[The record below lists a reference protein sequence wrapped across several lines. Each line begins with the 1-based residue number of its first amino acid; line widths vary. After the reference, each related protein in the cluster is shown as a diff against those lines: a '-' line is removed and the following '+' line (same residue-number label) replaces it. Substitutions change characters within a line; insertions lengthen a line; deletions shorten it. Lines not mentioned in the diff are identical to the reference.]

1 VLRQQCFTHRLPVH
15 GREVH
20 EGKVDS
26 DMATPADGYGSSILG
41 YPRIGP
47 RRELKRALESYWH
60 GTSTR
65 DELVAVARDIQED
78 TWRELAATGLTQVPG
93 NTFSYYDHVLDNAL
107 LFGAVPERFR
117 PLLGEL
123 DPLDFYF
130 TMCRGREDFP
140 PLELV
145 RWFGSNYHYRQPEL
159 DENTVFE
166 LNSAAVLDEF
176 ERAKAD
182 GIELRP
188 VVLGPVSLLLL
199 SKVAPTSAQEG
210 FGTLDLLDSLL
221 PQYEKLFEQL
231 ARAGATCVQLDEP
244 SFTEDRSDD
253 ELAAL
258 RRAYDVLAHAPL
270 RPRILVTGPYGSF
283 GEALPILAA
292 SKVEAIGLDLVNG
305 RMSADEFAA
314 VPGLK
319 RKRIY
324 AGVVD
329 GRNVWKTDRRRT
341 LEYIQS
347 IAAIAPDLVVSTSCS
362 LLHVP
367 YDLLVEYDIPGDV
380 ADRLAFAKQKV
391 GEVVSLAKALT
402 TGAEERWRRPPV
414 SVHFKQKHTVRA
426 RMNAL
431 TPEHRHRAPYE
442 ERRAAQQA
450 RLNLPP
456 VPTTTLG
463 SFPQTDETR
472 KARYELGQGR
482 LSWEEYVKRI
492 QETIESTIR
501 LQEDIGLD
509 VLVHGEHER
518 NDMVQYFAELLE
530 GFATTHYGWV
540 QAYGSRCTRPP
551 VLYGDIVRPK
561 PMTVEW
567 ISFAQS
573 LTDKP
578 VKGMLT
584 GPVTMLARSY
594 VRQDQPL
601 HETADQLALAIRDE
615 IADLERAG
623 IAIIQVDEPAI
634 RELLPLRQDGRA
646 EYLDWAVD
654 AFRLATGGA
663 KPETQIHTHLT
674 YSGQESVVE
683 AIERLDAD
691 VTAIVATR
699 SIGWVLEAIKDRAL
713 SHGVGPGV
721 YESRSARIPDI
732 DELDELLSEAAES
745 VELDR
750 LWANPDGGLKT
761 RHYWQLEPSLRNL
774 VAAARRLRRRA
785 SSNAG

>member
-1 VLRQQCFTHRLPVH
+1 
-15 GREVH
+15 
-20 EGKVDS
+20 
-26 DMATPADGYGSSILG
+26 MATPADGYGSSILG

-47 RRELKRALESYWH
+47 RRELKFALEAYWH
-60 GTSTR
+60 GEGTR
-65 DELVAVARDIQED
+65 DELVAVARDLQEN

-117 PLLGEL
+117 PLVGEL

-130 TMCRGREDFP
+130 TLCRGREDFA

-159 DENTVFE
+159 DENTAFE
-166 LNSAAVLDEF
+166 LNSAALLDEF
-176 ERAKAD
+176 ERAKAE

-199 SKVAPTSAQEG
+199 SKVAPTSTQEG
-210 FGTLDLLDSLL
+210 FRTLDLLDALL
-221 PQYEKLFEQL
+221 PEYEKLFEQL
-231 ARAGATCVQLDEP
+231 AKAGATCVQLDEP
-244 SFTEDRSDD
+244 SFTEDRSEE
-253 ELAAL
+253 ELEAL
-258 RRAYDVLAHAPL
+258 RRAYEVLSHAPL
-270 RPRILVTGPYGSF
+270 RPRILVTGPYGHL
-283 GEALPILAA
+283 GEALPILAS

-305 RMSADEFAA
+305 RMSAEELAA

-329 GRNVWKTDRRRT
+329 GRNVWKVDRHRT
-341 LEYIQS
+341 LEYLKS
-347 IAAIAPDLVVSTSCS
+347 IAAVAPDLVVSTSCS

-367 YDLLVEYDIPGDV
+367 YDVLVEYDIPGDV

-402 TGAEERWRRPPV
+402 TGAEERWRKPPV

-426 RMNAL
+426 RLNAVR
-431 TPEHRHRAPYE
+431 PEHRVRAPYE
-442 ERRAAQQA
+442 ERRIAQQK

-456 VPTTTLG
+456 VPATTLG
-463 SFPQTDETR
+463 SFPQTAEIRRVRAD
-472 KARYELGQGR
+472 LGRGR
-482 LSWEEYVKRI
+482 ISYDEYVKRI
-492 QETIESTIR
+492 QEEIESTIR

-518 NDMVQYFAELLE
+518 NDMVQYFAEQLE

-674 YSGQESVVE
+674 YSSQATVVE

-699 SIGWVLEAIKDRAL
+699 SIRWVLDAIKDRAL

-732 DELDELLSEAAES
+732 DELDELLTEAAES

-761 RHYWQLEPSLRNL
+761 RHHWQLDPSLRNL

-785 SSNAG
+785 AAQQAKSDQSEKSA

>member
-1 VLRQQCFTHRLPVH
+1 MH
-15 GREVH
+15 GRDVH
-20 EGKVDS
+20 EGKVDA
-26 DMATPADGYGSSILG
+26 DMATLADGYGSSILG

-47 RRELKRALESYWH
+47 RRELKFALEAYWH
-60 GTSTR
+60 GEGTR
-65 DELVAVARDIQED
+65 DELVAVARELQEN

-107 LFGAVPERFR
+107 LFGALPERFR
-117 PLLGEL
+117 PLADEL
-123 DPLDFYF
+123 DPLDLYF
-130 TMCRGREDFP
+130 TLCRGREDFP

-176 ERAKAD
+176 ERAKAE

-199 SKVAPTSAQEG
+199 SKIAPTSTKEG
-210 FGTLDLLDSLL
+210 FRTLDLLDALL
-221 PQYEKLFEQL
+221 PEYEKLFEQL

-244 SFTEDRSDD
+244 SFTEDRSEE

-258 RRAYDVLAHAPL
+258 ARTYDALSHAPL
-270 RPRILVTGPYGSF
+270 RPRLLVTGPYGHL

-292 SKVEAIGLDLVNG
+292 SKIEAIGLDLVNG
-305 RMSADEFAA
+305 RMSADELAA

-329 GRNVWKTDRRRT
+329 GRNVWKVDRHRT
-341 LEYIQS
+341 LDYLKS
-347 IAAIAPDLVVSTSCS
+347 LAAVAPDLVVSTSSS

-402 TGAEERWRRPPV
+402 TGAEERWRKPPV
-414 SVHFKQKHTVRA
+414 SVHFKQKHTSTSA
-426 RMNAL
+426 QS
-431 TPEHRHRAPYE
+431 THRVRAPYE
-442 ERRAAQQA
+442 ERRAAQQK
-450 RLNLPP
+450 RLDLPP
-456 VPTTTLG
+456 VPVTTLG
-463 SFPQTDETR
+463 SFPQTAEIR
-472 KARYELGQGR
+472 RARAELGRGR
-482 LSWEEYVKRI
+482 MSYGEYVKRI
-492 QETIESTIR
+492 QEEIESTIR

-509 VLVHGEHER
+509 VLAHGEHER
-518 NDMVQYFAELLE
+518 NDMVQYFAELME
-530 GFATTHYGWV
+530 GFATTHFGWV

-551 VLYGDIVRPK
+551 ILYGDIVRPK

-634 RELLPLRQDGRA
+634 RELLPLRQDGRS

-674 YSGQESVVE
+674 YSGQVSVVD

-699 SIGWVLEAIKDRAL
+699 SIRWVLEAIKDRAL

-761 RHYWQLEPSLRNL
+761 RHHWQLEPSLRNL

-785 SSNAG
+785 THRSDQAG

>member
-1 VLRQQCFTHRLPVH
+1 MSST
-15 GREVH
+15 
-20 EGKVDS
+20 
-26 DMATPADGYGSSILG
+26 ATYGSSILG

-47 RRELKRALESYWH
+47 HRELKRALESYWH
-60 GTSTR
+60 GTSTKE
-65 DELVAVARDIQED
+65 ELVAVGRDLQEE
-78 TWRELAATGLTQVPG
+78 TWSELAATGLTQVPG

-107 LFGAVPERFR
+107 LFGAVPERFAA
-117 PLLGEL
+117 LESEL

-130 TMCRGREDFP
+130 TMCRGRPDFP

-145 RWFGSNYHYRQPEL
+145 RFFGTNYHYRQPEL
-159 DENTVFE
+159 DENTTFALRSE
-166 LNSAAVLDEF
+166 TLLDEF
-176 ERAKAD
+176 ERAKAR

-199 SKVAPTSAQEG
+199 SKVGPTSRRHG
-210 FGTLDLLDSLL
+210 FSPLDLLDEIL
-221 PQYEKLFEQL
+221 PAYELLFEQL
-231 ARAGATCVQLDEP
+231 AKAGATCVQLDEP
-244 SFTEDRSDD
+244 SFTEDRTPD

-258 RRAYDVLAHAPL
+258 TRAYDKLSHAPL
-270 RPRILVTGPYGSF
+270 RPRVLVTGPYGHL
-283 GEALPILAA
+283 GEALAILAA
-292 SKVEAIGLDLVNG
+292 TKVEALGLDLVSH
-305 RMSADEFAA
+305 RMSADDLAKI
-314 VPGLK
+314 PGIR

-329 GRNVWKTDRRRT
+329 GRNVWRVDRYNT
-341 LEYIQS
+341 LTYLNTIKDVV
-347 IAAIAPDLVVSTSCS
+347 PDLVVSTSTS

-367 YDLLVEYDIPGDV
+367 YDVLSEYDIQGDV

-402 TGAEERWRRPPV
+402 EGPSERWRKRPT
-414 SVHFKQKHTVRA
+414 SVHFKLKHAVRA
-426 RMNAL
+426 RVNAIKSSD
-431 TPEHRHRAPYE
+431 RARVPYE
-442 ERRAAQQA
+442 ERRVAQQE
-450 RLNLPP
+450 RLNLPL
-456 VPTTTLG
+456 VPATTLG
-463 SFPQTDETR
+463 SFPQTTEIR
-472 KARYELGQGR
+472 QARYELGEGR
-482 LSWEEYVKRI
+482 LEWDEYHKRI
-492 QETIESTIR
+492 RAEIENTIR

-518 NDMVQYFAELLE
+518 NDMIQYFAELLE
-530 GFATTHYGWV
+530 GYAYTHNGWV

-551 VLYGDIVRPK
+551 ILYGDVSRPK

-567 ISFAQS
+567 ISYAQS

-584 GPVTMLARSY
+584 GPVTMIARSF

-601 HETADQLALAIRDE
+601 YETADQLALVIRDE
-615 IADLERAG
+615 IADLEAAG

-634 RELLPLRQDGRA
+634 RELLPLREDGREA
-646 EYLDWAVD
+646 YLEWAVD

-674 YSGQESVVE
+674 YTSRASVVD

-699 SIGWVLEAIKDRAL
+699 SITWVLDAIKERAL
-713 SHGVGPGV
+713 THGVGPGV

-732 DELDELLSEAAES
+732 DELDELLTEASES
-745 VELDR
+745 VSLER

-785 SSNAG
+785 EKEELED

>member
-1 VLRQQCFTHRLPVH
+1 MSST
-15 GREVH
+15 
-20 EGKVDS
+20 
-26 DMATPADGYGSSILG
+26 AAYGSSILG

-60 GTSTR
+60 GTSTKE
-65 DELVAVARDIQED
+65 DLVAVGRELQEE
-78 TWRELAATGLTQVPG
+78 TWSELAATGLTQVPG
-93 NTFSYYDHVLDNAL
+93 NTFSYYDHVLDSAL
-107 LFGAVPERFR
+107 LFGAVPERFT
-117 PLLGEL
+117 PIENQL

-130 TMCRGREDFP
+130 TLARGRPDFP

-145 RWFGSNYHYRQPEL
+145 RFFGTNYHYRQPEL
-159 DENTVFE
+159 DENTEFSLRSETVM
-166 LNSAAVLDEF
+166 DEF
-176 ERAKAD
+176 ERAKAR

-199 SKVAPTSAQEG
+199 SKVGPTSRAEG
-210 FGTLDLLDSLL
+210 FSTLDLLDKLL
-221 PQYEKLFEQL
+221 PEYERLFEQL
-231 ARAGATCVQLDEP
+231 AKAGATCVQLDEP
-244 SFTEDRSDD
+244 SFTEDRLPE

-258 RRAYDVLAHAPL
+258 AHAYETLSHAPL
-270 RPRILVTGPYGSF
+270 RPRILVAGPYGQL
-283 GEALPILAA
+283 GEALAVLAA
-292 SKVEAIGLDLVNG
+292 TKVEALGLDLVSH
-305 RMSADEFAA
+305 RTSADELAKI
-314 VPGLK
+314 PGIK

-329 GRNVWKTDRRRT
+329 GRNVWRVDRFNT
-341 LEYIQS
+341 LTYLNTLKDVV
-347 IAAIAPDLVVSTSCS
+347 PDLVVSTSTS

-367 YDLLVEYDIPGDV
+367 YDVLSEYDIPGDV

-402 TGAEERWRRPPV
+402 EGPSDKWRKRPT
-414 SVHFKQKHTVRA
+414 SVHFKLKHAVRA
-426 RMNAL
+426 RVNAI
-431 TPEHRHRAPYE
+431 TSADRVRVPYQ
-442 ERRAAQQA
+442 ERRVAQQE
-450 RLNLPP
+450 RLNLPL
-456 VPTTTLG
+456 VPATTLG
-463 SFPQTDETR
+463 SFPQTDAIR
-472 KARYELGQGR
+472 QARYELGMGR
-482 LSWEEYVKRI
+482 LEWEEYYKRI
-492 QETIESTIR
+492 QAEIESTIR

-530 GFATTHYGWV
+530 GYAFTHNGWV

-551 VLYGDIVRPK
+551 ILYGDVSRPK

-567 ISFAQS
+567 TAYAQS
-573 LTDKP
+573 LTDRP

-584 GPVTMLARSY
+584 GPVTMIARSF

-601 HETADQLALAIRDE
+601 YETADQLALVIRDE
-615 IADLERAG
+615 IADLEAAG

-634 RELLPLRQDGRA
+634 RELLPPRKDGREA
-646 EYLDWAVD
+646 YLEWAVD

-674 YSGQESVVE
+674 YTSRASVVD

-699 SIGWVLEAIKDRAL
+699 SIGWVLGAIKERAL
-713 SHGVGPGV
+713 THGVGPGV

-732 DELDELLSEAAES
+732 DELDGLLTEASES
-745 VELDR
+745 VSLER

-785 SSNAG
+785 EKEELRT

>member
-1 VLRQQCFTHRLPVH
+1 MSST
-15 GREVH
+15 
-20 EGKVDS
+20 
-26 DMATPADGYGSSILG
+26 ATYGSSILG

-47 RRELKRALESYWH
+47 HRELKRALESYWH
-60 GTSTR
+60 GTSTKA
-65 DELVAVARDIQED
+65 ELVAVGRDLQEE
-78 TWRELAATGLTQVPG
+78 TWSELAATGLTQVPG

-107 LFGAVPERFR
+107 LFGAVPERFAA
-117 PLLGEL
+117 LESDL

-130 TMCRGREDFP
+130 TMCRGRPDFP

-145 RWFGSNYHYRQPEL
+145 RFFGTNYHYRQPEL
-159 DENTVFE
+159 DENTTFS
-166 LNSAAVLDEF
+166 LRSDTLMDEF
-176 ERAKAD
+176 ARAKAR

-199 SKVAPTSAQEG
+199 SKVGPTSRRHG
-210 FGTLDLLDSLL
+210 FSTLDLLDKIL
-221 PQYEKLFEQL
+221 PEYELLFEQL
-231 ARAGATCVQLDEP
+231 AKAGATCVQLDEP
-244 SFTEDRSDD
+244 SFTEDRTPE

-258 RRAYDVLAHAPL
+258 ARAYEKLSHAPL
-270 RPRILVTGPYGSF
+270 RPRILVTGPYGHL
-283 GEALPILAA
+283 GEALALLAA
-292 SKVEAIGLDLVNG
+292 TKVEALGLDLVSR
-305 RMSADEFAA
+305 RMSADDLAKI
-314 VPGLK
+314 PGIR

-329 GRNVWKTDRRRT
+329 GRNVWRVDRYNT
-341 LEYIQS
+341 LTYLNTIKDVV
-347 IAAIAPDLVVSTSCS
+347 PDLVVSTSTS

-367 YDLLVEYDIPGDV
+367 YDVLSEYDIQGDV

-402 TGAEERWRRPPV
+402 EGPSEKWRKRPT
-414 SVHFKQKHTVRA
+414 SVHFKLKHAVRA
-426 RMNAL
+426 RVNAI
-431 TPEHRHRAPYE
+431 TPSDRVRVPYE
-442 ERRAAQQA
+442 ERRVAQQE
-450 RLNLPP
+450 RLNLPL
-456 VPTTTLG
+456 VPATTLG
-463 SFPQTDETR
+463 SFPQTTEIR
-472 KARYELGQGR
+472 QARYELGEGR
-482 LSWEEYVKRI
+482 LEWDEYYKRI
-492 QETIESTIR
+492 QAEIENTIR

-518 NDMVQYFAELLE
+518 NDMIQYFAELLE
-530 GFATTHYGWV
+530 GYAYTHNGWV

-551 VLYGDIVRPK
+551 ILYGDVSRPK

-567 ISFAQS
+567 ISYAQS

-584 GPVTMLARSY
+584 GPVTMIARSF

-601 HETADQLALAIRDE
+601 YETADQLALVIRDE
-615 IADLERAG
+615 IADLEAAG

-634 RELLPLRQDGRA
+634 RELLPLREDGREA
-646 EYLDWAVD
+646 YLEWAVD

-674 YSGQESVVE
+674 YTSRASVVD

-699 SIGWVLEAIKDRAL
+699 SITWVLDALKERAL
-713 SHGVGPGV
+713 THGVGPGV

-732 DELDELLSEAAES
+732 DELDELLTEASES
-745 VELDR
+745 VSLER

-785 SSNAG
+785 EKEELED

>member
-1 VLRQQCFTHRLPVH
+1 
-15 GREVH
+15 
-20 EGKVDS
+20 
-26 DMATPADGYGSSILG
+26 MASNADGYGSSILG

-47 RRELKRALESYWH
+47 RRELKRALEAYWH
-60 GTSTR
+60 GTGTR
-65 DELVAVARDIQED
+65 DELVAVAREIQES
-78 TWRELAATGLTQVPG
+78 TWSELAATGLTQVPG

-107 LFGAVPERFR
+107 LFGAIPERFR
-117 PLLGEL
+117 PLVGEL
-123 DPLDFYF
+123 DPLDLYF
-130 TMCRGREDFP
+130 TLCRGREDFP

-159 DENTVFE
+159 DETTTFA

-176 ERAKAD
+176 ERAKAR

-188 VVLGPVSLLLL
+188 VVLGPMSLLLL
-199 SKVAPTSAQEG
+199 SKVSETSEQDG
-210 FGTLDLLDSLL
+210 FSTLDLLDRLL
-221 PQYEKLFEQL
+221 PEYEKLFAEL
-231 ARAGATCVQLDEP
+231 ARAGAWCVQLDEP
-244 SFTEDRSDD
+244 SFTEDRTPQ
-253 ELAAL
+253 ELEVFA
-258 RRAYDVLAHAPL
+258 RAYDTLSHAPL
-270 RPRILVTGPYGSF
+270 RPRLLVTGPYGHL
-283 GEALPILAA
+283 GEALPLLAA
-292 SKVEAIGLDLVNG
+292 TKVEAIGLDLVNG
-305 RMSADEFAA
+305 RMSAEELAA

-329 GRNVWKTDRRRT
+329 GRNVWKADRHRT
-341 LEYIQS
+341 LEYLS
-347 IAAIAPDLVVSTSCS
+347 SLAAVAPDLVVSTSCS

-367 YDLLVEYDIPGDV
+367 YDVLAEYDIPGDV

-402 TGAEERWRRPPV
+402 TGAEERWRKPPT
-414 SVHFKQKHTVRA
+414 SVHFKQKHTIRA
-426 RMNAL
+426 RVNAL
-431 TPEHRHRAPYE
+431 RPEHRRRVPYE
-442 ERRAAQQA
+442 ERRAAQQE
-450 RLNLPP
+450 RLKLPP
-456 VPTTTLG
+456 VPATTLG
-463 SFPQTDETR
+463 SFPQTAEIR
-472 KARYELGQGR
+472 KARYELGEGR
-482 LSWEEYVKRI
+482 MSWDDYVKRI
-492 QETIESTIR
+492 QEEIESTIR

-509 VLVHGEHER
+509 VFVHGEHER
-518 NDMVQYFAELLE
+518 NDMIQYFAELLE
-530 GFATTHYGWV
+530 GFATTHFGWV

-551 VLYGDIVRPK
+551 ILYGDIVRPK

-567 ISFAQS
+567 IAFAQS

-674 YSGQESVVE
+674 YSGQASVVD

-699 SIGWVLEAIKDRAL
+699 SIRWVLEAIKDKAL
-713 SHGVGPGV
+713 THGVGPGV

-732 DELDELLSEAAES
+732 DELDELLSTAAES

-785 SSNAG
+785 AGQ

>member
-1 VLRQQCFTHRLPVH
+1 
-15 GREVH
+15 
-20 EGKVDS
+20 
-26 DMATPADGYGSSILG
+26 MATNATGYGSSILG

-60 GTSTR
+60 GTGTR
-65 DELVAVARDIQED
+65 DELVAVAREIQED
-78 TWRELAATGLTQVPG
+78 TWSELAATGLTQVPG

-117 PLLGEL
+117 SLVGEL

-130 TMCRGREDFP
+130 TLCRGREDFP

-159 DENTVFE
+159 DETTTFE

-176 ERAKAD
+176 ERAKAK

-199 SKVAPTSAQEG
+199 SKISPTSQQEG
-210 FGTLDLLDSLL
+210 FSTLDLLDALL
-221 PQYEKLFEQL
+221 PEYEKLFEQL
-231 ARAGATCVQLDEP
+231 AKAGATCVQLDEP
-244 SFTEDRSDD
+244 SFTEDRSDE

-258 RRAYDVLAHAPL
+258 ERAYEKLSHAPL
-270 RPRILVTGPYGSF
+270 RPRILVTGPYGHL
-283 GEALPILAA
+283 GAALPILAA
-292 SKVEAIGLDLVNG
+292 SKIEAIGLDLING
-305 RMSADEFAA
+305 RISAEELAA

-329 GRNVWKTDRRRT
+329 GRNVWRADRRRV
-341 LEYIQS
+341 LEYLDS
-347 IAAIAPDLVVSTSCS
+347 IAKVAPDLVVSTSCT

-402 TGAEERWRRPPV
+402 TGAEDKWRVPPT

-426 RMNAL
+426 RINAL
-431 TPEHRHRAPYE
+431 KPEHRVRAPYE
-442 ERRAAQQA
+442 ERRAAQQK

-456 VPTTTLG
+456 VPATTLG
-463 SFPQTDETR
+463 SFPQTDEIR
-472 KARYELGQGR
+472 KIRYDLGEGR
-482 LSWEEYVKRI
+482 ISYDDYVKRI
-492 QETIESTIR
+492 REEIESTIR

-530 GFATTHYGWV
+530 GFATTHFGWV

-551 VLYGDIVRPK
+551 ILYGDIVRPK

-567 ISFAQS
+567 ITFAQS

-594 VRQDQPL
+594 MRQDQPL

-674 YSGQESVVE
+674 YSGQKSVVE

-699 SIGWVLEAIKDRAL
+699 SIRWVLEAIKDHAL
-713 SHGVGPGV
+713 THGVGPGV

-732 DELDELLSEAAES
+732 DELDELLTEAAES
-745 VELDR
+745 VDLDR

-761 RHYWQLEPSLRNL
+761 RHHWQLEPSLRNL

-785 SSNAG
+785 EAQQAEAQREQ